1 METHWASVQLSSNV
15 QYLSMQPLVLTISQ
29 FPEHVYGV
37 QSVVSMKVFKYG
49 GLISVF

>member
-15 QYLSMQPLVLTISQ
+15 QYLSMQPLVLTTSQ

>member
-1 METHWASVQLSSNV
+1 METRWASVQLSSNV

-37 QSVVSMKVFKYG
+37 QSVVSIKILKYG
-49 GLISVF
+49 GLISDF